1 MAHVREMKT
10 SIRRRFEFIEFQLAW
25 DGSIGRK
32 KLQKQFSI
40 SMQQATKDLNTYMDA
55 YPGNML
61 YDPRQKFYVP
71 SASFQPRLT
80 KGDVTEYLMHLLM
93 LHEGYREEQEVWLDS
108 VPKFDVVSARSR
120 QMKPDIF
127 KTVLA
132 AIRGEACLRARYISM
147 SSDNVGPRTLMPH
160 AIASD
165 GHRWH
170 MRAFEFEKGRY
181 SDFVLSR
188 IRSAEPTA
196 APTLELPPDTVW
208 DTVVDLVLKADSA
221 LDPAQRESLEYEYGM
236 KNGRLSLRV
245 RQAMLFYYLRHYGF
259 NPRTS
264 TKKAMQNESS
274 FHLKVSNIREI
285 ERCLRRKR

>member
-1 MAHVREMKT
+1 MAHVRDMKT

-25 DGSIGRK
+25 DGSVGRK

-55 YPGNML
+55 CPGNML
-61 YDPRQKFYVP
+61 YDPRRKVYIP
-71 SASFQPRLT
+71 SESFQPKLT

-120 QMKPDIF
+120 QMTPHIF

-132 AIRGEACLRARYISM
+132 AIHDETCLRARYISM
-147 SSDNVGPRTLMPH
+147 SSDNVGPRTLMPR

-170 MRAFEFEKGRY
+170 MRAFEFEKERY

-188 IRSAEPTA
+188 IKSAEPTA
-196 APTLELPPDTVW
+196 IPMLDVPRDAVW
-208 DTVVDLVLKADSA
+208 DTFVDLVLKADPA
-221 LDPAQRESLEYEYGM
+221 LDSTQRESLEYEYGM
-236 KNGRLSLRV
+236 KNGCLSLKV

-259 NPRTS
+259 NPRALTENE
-264 TKKAMQNESS
+264 AQNKSS
-274 FHLKVSNIREI
+274 FHLKISNIREVQ
-285 ERCLRRKR
+285 RCLFRET